1 MLSQKHLRY
10 IGSTVL
16 KDLSVRIGRNK
27 SKILPMVV
35 SVAASEWKKAG
46 GYVDYDEV
54 VAEAL
59 LGLVK
64 ADAAFKKN
72 KSAKFSTYAYIRVS
86 GSAKDAIRREIAN
99 SKKHLLVDSQVLAN
113 VSKQTRIETIISLRE
128 QFRTVLEVLRRELEP
143 QHRDILIQFYL
154 EEKSEHEIAKQLK
167 CSAVTVSKTK
177 RKALQ
182 AAKEAMNKRGHHA
195 IVE

>member
-16 KDLSVRIGRNK
+16 KDLSARIGRNK

-64 ADAAFKKN
+64 ADACFKKSKN
-72 KSAKFSTYAYIRVS
+72 AKFSTYAYIRVV

-99 SKKHLLVDSQVLAN
+99 SKKHVLVDSQVLSN
-113 VSKQTRIETIISLRE
+113 VSKQSRIETVISLRE
-128 QFRTVLEVLRRELEP
+128 QFKTVLEVLRRELEP
-143 QHRDILIQFYL
+143 LHRDVLIQFYL

-167 CSAVTVSKTK
+167 CSPVTVSKTK

-182 AAKEAMNKRGHHA
+182 AAKDAMKKRGHYA

>member
-1 MLSQKHLRY
+1 MLSQKRLRY
-10 IGSTVL
+10 LGSTIL

-27 SKILPMVV
+27 SKILPMVI
-35 SVAASEWKKAG
+35 SIAASEWKKAG

-64 ADAAFKKN
+64 ADARFKKG
-72 KSAKFSTYAYIRVS
+72 KATKFSTYAYIKVV
-86 GSAKDAIRREIAN
+86 GSAKDVIRREIAN
-99 SKKHLLVDSQVLAN
+99 NKKHVLVDSQVFAN
-113 VSKQTRIETIISLRE
+113 VAQQTRVETVIALRQ
-128 QFRTVLEVLRRELEP
+128 QFRTVLDVLQRELEP
-143 QHRDILIQFYL
+143 EHSRILIQFYL
-154 EEKSEHEIAKQLK
+154 EEKSEHEIAEQLN
-167 CSAVTVSKTK
+167 CSSVTVSKTK

-182 AAKEAMNKRGHHA
+182 VAKDAMKKRGHHA